1 MRTARPTLALARHP
15 LETRARR
22 RTQRVRSIETRAEDD
37 DDDRVERRVQVCAS
51 KECARR
57 GARRTLARLRARAET
72 LEGASRV
79 VVETTTCLS
88 ECGSG
93 PNVEVLPEGVVLNG
107 VRSDEDAAAA
117 LRRAAE

>member
-51 KECARR
+51 KECA
-57 GARRTLARLRARAET
+57 ET

-107 VRSDEDAAAA
+107 VRSDEDAEAA